1 MYDILHPCG
10 DKLMAESDAARYNR
24 TTERSE
30 KSATRTGNIL
40 VIARAGNVPVMGR
53 PDTGLGSVATE
64 Y

>member
-30 KSATRTGNIL
+30 KRARRTGNIL
-40 VIARAGNVPVMGR
+40 VIAK
-53 PDTGLGSVATE
+53 LLS
-64 Y
+64 